1 MLCVH
6 IVSAIISDFVTR
18 FSPSRWVNAHKLH
31 IIQQLIVEWH
41 GQMDF
46 LEPLE
51 SLDRR
56 KKNRLFYLLI
66 KSTYQ
71 MWPLKF
77 ECFMTVAVYT
87 ENYQI
92 KLLQPDVIRK
102 WNARNVYFLCS
113 SLKQFFWAKIYFPT
127 GIAGIV
133 ISFGFKLFSVELI
146 ILYLNVLS
154 MPFEWA
160 WINGRQFDDMVY
172 TSFHRKQWH
181 TSRKRT
187 KHK

>member
-1 MLCVH
+1 MTW
-6 IVSAIISDFVTR
+6 A
-18 FSPSRWVNAHKLH
+18 N
-31 IIQQLIVEWH
+31 
-41 GQMDF
+41 GF
-46 LEPLE
+46 LGTAWIAWQK
-51 SLDRR
+51 
-56 KKNRLFYLLI
+56 KKNRSLYLLI

-77 ECFMTVAVYT
+77 ECFMTVAGYT

-154 MPFEWA
+154 MRDWWWWVRFFVGFEWA